1 MTPAPQPGS
10 PRRKSSIFLKLFC
23 SVTLCVVLL
32 LVFNWL
38 LNSFVLVSYYQSAKE
53 QSLRDAFTRV
63 DSLLNGGSE
72 QLETEL
78 YRLNGNENIKTIIWS
93 RSTVLYNF
101 RVGET
106 MQVQLPS
113 LDLEHGTYVIQVSEN
128 ERLQS
133 NDITLAGRFS
143 NGYSVIMQ
151 TPIAAIEK
159 SVDITN
165 QFLLISGTVTLII
178 GVLLMLAVSRSF
190 TRPIRA
196 LSRVAGSVARLDFS
210 DRYTGRG
217 HDELDELGNS
227 INAMSQALEN
237 TVRQLQEDNER
248 KTKES
253 EARKAFIANVSH
265 ELKTPIALIQTYA
278 EGLREGIADDE
289 EMRNSYCEVIED
301 EAQNMSDMIRR
312 MTTLMQLQTGDG
324 SLSTAPFDWAAMA
337 RELLR
342 RHAPQ
347 FEERGLTVE
356 GPPEA
361 QTAWVVGDASLIE
374 NVVSNYL
381 SNALHHTGEG
391 GTVRIAFTPLANG
404 RCRLSVFNSG
414 RNIPQEELS
423 RIWEAFYKVDKARTR
438 AYGGSGI
445 GLSVVAAIMEAHHQ
459 AYGVQNHPGGVEFYC
474 ELPFAQKAELPQ

>member
-113 LDLEHGTYVIQVSEN
+113 LDLENGTYVIQVSEN

-151 TPIAAIEK
+151 APIAAIEK

>member
-113 LDLEHGTYVIQVSEN
+113 LDLENGTYVIQVSEN

-356 GPPEA
+356 GPPKA
-361 QTAWVVGDASLIE
+361 QTAWAVGDASLIE

>member
-113 LDLEHGTYVIQVSEN
+113 LDLENGTYVIQVSEN

-356 GPPEA
+356 GPPKA

>member
-78 YRLNGNENIKTIIWS
+78 YRLNGNENSKTIIWS

-113 LDLEHGTYVIQVSEN
+113 LDLENGTYVIQVSEN

-324 SLSTAPFDWAAMA
+324 SLSTASFDWAAMA

>member
-10 PRRKSSIFLKLFC
+10 HRRKSSIFLKLFC

-113 LDLEHGTYVIQVSEN
+113 LDLENGTYVIQVSEN

-474 ELPFAQKAELPQ
+474 ERPFAQKAELPQ

>member
-113 LDLEHGTYVIQVSEN
+113 LDLENGTYVIQVSEN

-301 EAQNMSDMIRR
+301 ETQNMSDMIRR

-324 SLSTAPFDWAAMA
+324 SLSTASFDWAAMA

-445 GLSVVAAIMEAHHQ
+445 GLSVVAASMEAHHQ

>member
-113 LDLEHGTYVIQVSEN
+113 LDLENGTYVIQVSEN

-356 GPPEA
+356 GPPKA
-361 QTAWVVGDASLIE
+361 QTAWVVGEASLIE

>member
-113 LDLEHGTYVIQVSEN
+113 LDLENGTYVIQVSEN

-423 RIWEAFYKVDKARTR
+423 RIWEAFYKVDKDRTR

>member
-113 LDLEHGTYVIQVSEN
+113 LDLENGTYVIQVSEN

-404 RCRLSVFNSG
+404 HCRLSVFNSG

>member
-113 LDLEHGTYVIQVSEN
+113 LDLENGTYVIQVSEN

-133 NDITLAGRFS
+133 NDITLDGRFS

>member
-78 YRLNGNENIKTIIWS
+78 YRLNGNENIKIIIWS

-113 LDLEHGTYVIQVSEN
+113 LDLENGTYVIQVSEN

-301 EAQNMSDMIRR
+301 ETQNMSDMIRR

-324 SLSTAPFDWAAMA
+324 SLSTASFDWAAMA

-474 ELPFAQKAELPQ
+474 ERPFAQKAELPQ

>member
-38 LNSFVLVSYYQSAKE
+38 LNSFVLVSYAQSAKE

-113 LDLEHGTYVIQVSEN
+113 LDLENGTYVIQVSEN

>member
-1 MTPAPQPGS
+1 MRCSIACIQLAAQQLCPG
-10 PRRKSSIFLKLFC
+10 
-23 SVTLCVVLL
+23 LL
-32 LVFNWL
+32 LPKR
-38 LNSFVLVSYYQSAKE
+38 QE

-106 MQVQLPS
+106 MRVQLPS
-113 LDLEHGTYVIQVSEN
+113 LDLENGTYVIQVSEN

-217 HDELDELGNS
+217 
-227 INAMSQALEN
+227 
-237 TVRQLQEDNER
+237 
-248 KTKES
+248 
-253 EARKAFIANVSH
+253 
-265 ELKTPIALIQTYA
+265 
-278 EGLREGIADDE
+278 
-289 EMRNSYCEVIED
+289 
-301 EAQNMSDMIRR
+301 
-312 MTTLMQLQTGDG
+312 
-324 SLSTAPFDWAAMA
+324 
-337 RELLR
+337 
-342 RHAPQ
+342 
-347 FEERGLTVE
+347 
-356 GPPEA
+356 
-361 QTAWVVGDASLIE
+361 
-374 NVVSNYL
+374 
-381 SNALHHTGEG
+381 
-391 GTVRIAFTPLANG
+391 
-404 RCRLSVFNSG
+404 
-414 RNIPQEELS
+414 
-423 RIWEAFYKVDKARTR
+423 TR
-438 AYGGSGI
+438 
-445 GLSVVAAIMEAHHQ
+445 
-459 AYGVQNHPGGVEFYC
+459 
-474 ELPFAQKAELPQ
+474 

>member
-113 LDLEHGTYVIQVSEN
+113 LDLENGTYVIQVSEN

-165 QFLLISGTVTLII
+165 QFLLISGTVTLDYRCASHAG
-178 GVLLMLAVSRSF
+178 GV
-190 TRPIRA
+190 
-196 LSRVAGSVARLDFS
+196 
-210 DRYTGRG
+210 
-217 HDELDELGNS
+217 
-227 INAMSQALEN
+227 
-237 TVRQLQEDNER
+237 
-248 KTKES
+248 
-253 EARKAFIANVSH
+253 
-265 ELKTPIALIQTYA
+265 
-278 EGLREGIADDE
+278 
-289 EMRNSYCEVIED
+289 
-301 EAQNMSDMIRR
+301 
-312 MTTLMQLQTGDG
+312 
-324 SLSTAPFDWAAMA
+324 
-337 RELLR
+337 
-342 RHAPQ
+342 PQ
-347 FEERGLTVE
+347 FHPAHPRAVPGGGERGAVGFQRPLY
-356 GPPEA
+356 GP
-361 QTAWVVGDASLIE
+361 
-374 NVVSNYL
+374 
-381 SNALHHTGEG
+381 
-391 GTVRIAFTPLANG
+391 GTR
-404 RCRLSVFNSG
+404 
-414 RNIPQEELS
+414 
-423 RIWEAFYKVDKARTR
+423 
-438 AYGGSGI
+438 
-445 GLSVVAAIMEAHHQ
+445 
-459 AYGVQNHPGGVEFYC
+459 
-474 ELPFAQKAELPQ
+474 